1 MYVVMNRLTVAPEQA
16 GNLEQG
22 FAHSAGRMREVPG
35 CLNFS
40 LLKEEGV
47 IGDTVYLAMTQWEN
61 EAAFTAW
68 TEGESFRRA
77 HANAGQ
83 SGAMGEV
90 HRYDAIF

>member
-16 GNLEQG
+16 ANLEQG
-22 FAHSAGRMREVPG
+22 FSHSAGRMRAVPG
-35 CLNFS
+35 CLNFN

-47 IGDTVYLAMTQWEN
+47 AGDTVYVALTQWED

-68 TEGESFRRA
+68 TQSESFRRA
-77 HANAGQ
+77 HANSGQ

-90 HRYDAIF
+90 HHYNAIF

>member
-16 GNLEQG
+16 EHLEQG
-22 FAHSAGRMREVPG
+22 FAHSAGRMRDVPG
-35 CLNFS
+35 CLDFN

-47 IGDTVYLAMTQWEN
+47 TGDTVYVALTQWED

-68 TEGESFRRA
+68 IRSDSFRRA
-77 HANAGQ
+77 HVNAGQ

-90 HRYDAIF
+90 HAYTAIF

>member
-1 MYVVMNRLTVAPEQA
+1 MYVVMNRLSVASEQA
-16 GNLEQG
+16 ERLEHG

-40 LLKEEGV
+40 LLKEEG
-47 IGDTVYLAMTQWEN
+47 ITGDTVYVALTQWAD

-68 TEGESFRRA
+68 TESESFHRA

-90 HRYDAIF
+90 HRYTAIF

>member
-16 GNLEQG
+16 GRLEEG
-22 FAHSAGRMREVPG
+22 FAQSAGRMRAVPG
-35 CLNFS
+35 CRDFT

-47 IGDTVYLAMTQWEN
+47 AGDTVYVALTQWED

-68 TEGESFRRA
+68 TQSESFRRA

-90 HRYDAIF
+90 HAYTAIF

>member
-16 GNLEQG
+16 EQLEQG
-22 FAHSAGRMREVPG
+22 FSHSAGRMREVPG
-35 CLNFS
+35 CRNFN
-40 LLKEEGV
+40 LLKEQG
-47 IGDTVYLAMTQWEN
+47 IAGDTVYVAVTQWED

-68 TEGESFRRA
+68 TQSESFRRA

-90 HRYDAIF
+90 HQYNAIF

>member
-16 GNLEQG
+16 SHLEQG
-22 FAHSAGRMREVPG
+22 FAHSAGRMRAVPG
-35 CLNFS
+35 CLDFK

-47 IGDTVYLAMTQWEN
+47 TGDTVYVALTQWDD

-68 TEGESFRRA
+68 TESESFRRA

-90 HRYDAIF
+90 HAYTTIF